1 MSQEFQVWD
10 IPLCPT
16 VTGKCPM
23 LSKKTVPNPINWNC
37 QMRKHDGVL
46 LGNFIFRSKSQPWK
60 NLSWH
65 WNYPIPGWFMSR
77 QASRFDVK
85 TRLQG
90 KPLSPMPPAGGT
102 FWQCCRK
109 VFGRFSTQDRVWQNC
124 QTRSHLNIWQFRRQS
139 IALKIGFGNLAEPDF
154 HLHQGVVFNN
164 RLSTLWGTKLY
175 IIIRTRVSM
184 LAPWRSRNPGQG
196 ASWDPHFSFLMRT
209 QTVRIIC

>member
-1 MSQEFQVWD
+1 MVCSWEISYFGQNLNPGKIYLGIETTPSPVGSWAGKHRVLMSKRA
-10 IPLCPT
+10 C
-16 VTGKCPM
+16 
-23 LSKKTVPNPINWNC
+23 
-37 QMRKHDGVL
+37 
-46 LGNFIFRSKSQPWK
+46 
-60 NLSWH
+60 
-65 WNYPIPGWFMSR
+65 
-77 QASRFDVK
+77 
-85 TRLQG
+85 QG